1 MLELKNIYRGTE
13 IKFYDYFMSLRQ
25 GLIED
30 FFKNHP
36 NFENM
41 FVGQSGDQYPK
52 LESWR
57 GSMLKNTY
65 YGSKKYKHQGNL
77 DKNEKELATKFPTAY
92 SILKKFGDNCDLVA
106 YALLSPHSVIRR
118 HTDVENRKNTFIH
131 IHIPLIIPDGD
142 VGLEVNGEEV
152 YWNDLFAFNDQELHS
167 AWNNTEEN
175 RLIFMVYL
183 PRTLLDIPPG
193 KLWDQELS
201 SRETTYHYKSHIPE
215 IEKKKPT

>member
-41 FVGQSGDQYPK
+41 FCAQAGDQYPA
-52 LESWR
+52 LTAHR
-57 GSMLKNTY
+57 GVILRNNWNVP
-65 YGSKKYKHQGNL
+65 GYKHCGNL
-77 DKNEKELATKFPTAY
+77 DKIEKDLAINFPTAY
-92 SILKKFGDNCDLVA
+92 SMLEKFGNSCSYA
-106 YALLSPHSVIRR
+106 SYALLDAHSVIRR
-118 HTDVENRKNTFIH
+118 HTDIENRNNSVVH
-131 IHIPLIIPDGD
+131 IHVPLIVPIGD
-142 VGLEVNGEEV
+142 VGFEVAGEEV
-152 YWNDLFAFNDQELHS
+152 HWDDIFAFDNQQLHS
-167 AWNNTEEN
+167 AWNNTN
-175 RLIFMVYL
+175 KQRLIFIVDL

-193 KLWDQELS
+193 KLWDRELS